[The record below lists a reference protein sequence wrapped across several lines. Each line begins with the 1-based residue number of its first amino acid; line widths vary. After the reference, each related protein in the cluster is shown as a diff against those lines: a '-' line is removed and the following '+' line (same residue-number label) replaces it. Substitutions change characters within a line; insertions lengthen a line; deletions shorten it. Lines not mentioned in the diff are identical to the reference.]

1 MNRVNNVNPL
11 LCAKCSG
18 SMRIISLIDDAE
30 IIKKILQHLD
40 LWEVRQRPPPRANAP
55 PLEIHIDYADSQ
67 IPSYE
72 DDLYC
77 DPDYPIELYAS

>member
-1 MNRVNNVNPL
+1 MKSL
-11 LCAKCSG
+11 LPIFHKG
-18 SMRIISLIDDAE
+18 EILDVLILL
-30 IIKKILQHLD
+30 KKILKHLD

-55 PLEIHIDYADSQ
+55 PLNIHIDYADSQ